1 MALPC
6 PPSNRPVYE
15 GLLQAI
21 TAARKDGKFTH
32 KLSLI
37 SVNMCVHQIMDME
50 MSIKQK
56 NNPTCLSQ
64 IGRPAGRKKN
74 PSFSTIKTIC
84 V

>member
-50 MSIKQK
+50 MSQSLLGKSWCYTS
-56 NNPTCLSQ
+56 NW
-64 IGRPAGRKKN
+64 RA
-74 PSFSTIKTIC
+74 
-84 V
+84 